1 MNSLLPALGY
11 VLDAKNDIWMKPS
24 YKDICYSDGDEV
36 EKRVASIV
44 DQASDLSVLSAELNQ
59 HCTDWPSLYHLSSH
73 RANIMRPFEN
83 LLTGDTLELGAGCGA
98 ITRYLGECGRGRVVA
113 IEGSSRR
120 AAITRSRTR
129 DLKNVTVLAENF
141 NKFQCAQK
149 FDVITLIGVL
159 EYANLFA
166 SAPNPHLTLLE
177 HVYSLLK
184 PEGKLIIA
192 IENQLGLKY
201 FAGFPEDH
209 VRLPMYGLEGRYQKN
224 QAQTFGKV
232 TLANL
237 FKEAKFENLAF
248 FVPYPDYKLPHS
260 IITEQGLKNKKFDAA
275 AFAWQNAFRDAQM
288 PRYRNFNLELTWPE
302 VFKNKLLLDLANSFL
317 IAASPSSKSF
327 MDPSILAY
335 HYSTGRKPV
344 YCKETLFKYR
354 KKVSV
359 YYTKLSQD
367 STEHEIQQEKNLL
380 IQFKIPVSSEY
391 TLGTLLAFDFVKIVT
406 KDGWTFDEVAE
417 FIRRYLQLVQGLAQ
431 TDGVKLDLKSP
442 YARLPGK
449 LFDVLPHNIII
460 DQEGRPSIIDQE
472 WILNQPIELGYLLF
486 RFFINSLHLITIFGL
501 HESGLDMTYRKFIDS
516 TLYAMRLELRKK
528 DFNRYAMM
536 ETEIQ
541 GFITNNQKFKEYLAE
556 WWSGYLPVLNSN
568 RTLVRRDDQINDLQQ
583 EMSSRDDQ
591 INHLHDQINHLHGQ
605 IETILSSRSW
615 LVTKPLRFLGRF
627 VRGRF
632 REVFTAFGEFFA
644 RRSVKKSGEGKIL
657 LFFHS
662 FLELNYHA
670 LHSLKE
676 NIVDCLYRIITRKPV
691 TQIIAG
697 DIPHKK
703 YKKLCLMSHFDVDD
717 MIDPYV
723 VNYLTKLAEE
733 GIEVFLISSCPNLNH
748 NEVAKIKPYCSK
760 IILKKNFGFDFAC
773 WQEGIK
779 QVESLASYTHLIL
792 ANDSTYGPLYSLDK
806 LFKKMEGE
814 RYDLMGILESWEIT
828 PHLQSFFIVFHQ
840 KILKDQAFFHFFL
853 KKVKLFRSQR
863 KMIQQGELKLKEYF
877 VDKGFHVGAFC
888 DIPSLITKIQKK
900 QYEYYSTKSILSEF
914 IANNNPYHFFWDFLI
929 MEMDFPF
936 LKISVFKGRDDLY
949 SLYRKY
955 WPEVLKE
962 SQYDINLIK
971 NHLRRIAPNHVDIDS
986 WNHKCSELSSS
997 FDQ

>member
-24 YKDICYSDGDEV
+24 YKDICYSDGDEF
-36 EKRVASIV
+36 EKRVAFIV
-44 DQASDLSVLSAELNQ
+44 DQASDLSILSAELNQ

-73 RANIMRPFEN
+73 RANIMRPFKSF
-83 LLTGDTLELGAGCGA
+83 LTGDTLELGAGCGA
-98 ITRYLGECGRGRVVA
+98 ITRYLGECGRERGGRVVA

-129 DLKNVTVLAENF
+129 DLHNVTVLAEDF

-149 FDVITLIGVL
+149 FDVITLIGVF

-166 SAPNPHLTLLE
+166 STQDPHLTLLE

-209 VRLPMYGLEGRYQKN
+209 VSWPMYGLEGRYQKN
-224 QAQTFGKV
+224 QAQTFGRV
-232 TLANL
+232 ALSNL
-237 FKEAKFENLAF
+237 LEEAKFKNLLY
-248 FVPYPDYKLPHS
+248 FVPCPDYKLPHS

-288 PRYRNFNLELTWPE
+288 PKYRNFNLELAWPE
-302 VFKNKLLLDLANSFL
+302 VFKNKLSIDLANSFL
-317 IAASPSSKSF
+317 IAASPSSEGF

-335 HYSTGRKPV
+335 HYSTGRKPM
-344 YCKETLFKYR
+344 YSKEKLFKYR

-367 STEHEIQQEKNLL
+367 STENEIQPGKNLL

-391 TLGTLLAFDFVKIVT
+391 TLGTLLVFDFVKIVT

-501 HESGLDMTYRKFIDS
+501 HENGLDMTYRKFIDS

-528 DFNRYAMM
+528 DFNRYGIM

-541 GFITNNQKFKEYLAE
+541 GLITNNQQFKEYLAE

-568 RTLVRRDDQINDLQQ
+568 RTLARRDDQINDLQQ
-583 EMSSRDDQ
+583 EINSRDDQINDLQQEISSRDDQ
-591 INHLHDQINHLHGQ
+591 INDLHGQ

-615 LVTKPLRFLGRF
+615 LVTKPLRFLGRL
-627 VRGRF
+627 VLGRF
-632 REVFTAFGEFFA
+632 EVFFASFRGFFA
-644 RRSVKKSGEGKIL
+644 RRSVKK
-657 LFFHS
+657 
-662 FLELNYHA
+662 
-670 LHSLKE
+670 
-676 NIVDCLYRIITRKPV
+676 
-691 TQIIAG
+691 
-697 DIPHKK
+697 
-703 YKKLCLMSHFDVDD
+703 FD
-717 MIDPYV
+717 
-723 VNYLTKLAEE
+723 
-733 GIEVFLISSCPNLNH
+733 
-748 NEVAKIKPYCSK
+748 
-760 IILKKNFGFDFAC
+760 
-773 WQEGIK
+773 
-779 QVESLASYTHLIL
+779 
-792 ANDSTYGPLYSLDK
+792 YGA
-806 LFKKMEGE
+806 
-814 RYDLMGILESWEIT
+814 
-828 PHLQSFFIVFHQ
+828 H
-840 KILKDQAFFHFFL
+840 
-853 KKVKLFRSQR
+853 
-863 KMIQQGELKLKEYF
+863 
-877 VDKGFHVGAFC
+877 
-888 DIPSLITKIQKK
+888 
-900 QYEYYSTKSILSEF
+900 
-914 IANNNPYHFFWDFLI
+914 
-929 MEMDFPF
+929 
-936 LKISVFKGRDDLY
+936 
-949 SLYRKY
+949 
-955 WPEVLKE
+955 
-962 SQYDINLIK
+962 
-971 NHLRRIAPNHVDIDS
+971 
-986 WNHKCSELSSS
+986 
-997 FDQ
+997 